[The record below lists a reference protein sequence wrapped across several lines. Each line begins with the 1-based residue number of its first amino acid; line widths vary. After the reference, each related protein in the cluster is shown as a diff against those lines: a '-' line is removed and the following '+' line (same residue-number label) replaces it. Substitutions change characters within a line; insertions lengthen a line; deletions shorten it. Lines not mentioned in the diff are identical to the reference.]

1 MDFWSQSTRRGF
13 IAGAGMLS
21 LAASATSVSAPA
33 VAGPTSTL
41 SIYGFEPGLI
51 YFNTASAGPTPTPVL
66 EATLAAW
73 RKLETNPVRMA
84 YGKVPGTIAVEA
96 DEVRAKA
103 ADLLGCC
110 ADEILLTRGT
120 TDAMNT
126 LSQSIRLR
134 EGDRV
139 LTTDQEH
146 EGGETCWLHRQRRD
160 GIAVDRVTI
169 PIGNFDV
176 AAILGRF
183 AAAIEPSTKVISV
196 SHVLSSTGL
205 KMPIAQISAL
215 ARSRGILCVVDGAQA
230 LGAMPVNVKNLG
242 CHAYAASG
250 HKWMMGPKGTGI
262 LYVSRDAGEAIQPVE
277 WDLGKEFICNSSG
290 LGTLTLAVGLGRAA
304 ETLLATGAAAVE
316 MHNLALRNRFWSA
329 LSNIP
334 SLRLASPPP
343 GQLATAL
350 IAVALPERIDSMAL
364 RERMHDRHGVV
375 VKMVEKRRFNGIRFS
390 PHVFN
395 DERQVD
401 IAVAALREELAAWP
415 SA

>member
-1 MDFWSQSTRRGF
+1 MGLWSQSTRRGF
-13 IAGAGMLS
+13 IARAGVLP
-21 LAASATSVSAPA
+21 LAASAISVSAPA
-33 VAGPTSTL
+33 IAAPTSAL
-41 SIYGFEPGLI
+41 SIYGFDPGLI

-84 YGKVPGTIAVEA
+84 YGKVPGTIAVKA
-96 DEVRAKA
+96 DEVRSKA
-103 ADLLGCC
+103 ALLLGCD

-126 LSQSIRLR
+126 LSHSIRLAA
-134 EGDRV
+134 GDRV

-160 GIAVDRVTI
+160 GIAVDRVAI
-169 PIGNFDV
+169 RPGDFDADV
-176 AAILGRF
+176 ITRRF
-183 AAAIEPSTKVISV
+183 ASMIKPQTRVISI

-205 KMPIAQISAL
+205 KMPVAQLAAL
-215 ARSRGILCVVDGAQA
+215 ARSRRILCVVDGAQA
-230 LGAMPVNVKNLG
+230 LGAMPVSVKDLG

-250 HKWMMGPKGTGI
+250 HKWLMGPKGTGI

-277 WDLGKEFICNSSG
+277 WDLGKEFICNSAG
-290 LGTLTLAVGLGRAA
+290 LGTLTLAVGLGRAV

-316 MHNLALRNRFWSA
+316 MHNLALRNRFWAA
-329 LSNIP
+329 LSDIS
-334 SLRLASPPP
+334 SLQLASPPP
-343 GQLATAL
+343 GPRATAL
-350 IAVALPERIDSMAL
+350 IAVELPDRIDSMEL
-364 RERMHDRHGVV
+364 RERLHDRHGVM

-401 IAVAALREELAAWP
+401 IAVAALREEMATWP
-415 SA
+415 GA